1 MRVGRTV
8 CKKRPPH
15 CRGSNREMN
24 NSRTRFCGFFLSWFP
39 LVRGPTVP
47 FISPVVG
54 ERLARGP
61 GTAYFVSAA
70 TETRGVSPHQIGRA
84 GTVRLTR
91 ATPLYGM
98 GGPQLAFLVGV
109 FQYDPPST
117 Q

>member
-8 CKKRPPH
+8 CKKRPTH
-15 CRGSNREMN
+15 CCGSNCDMS

-70 TETRGVSPHQIGRA
+70 TETRGVSPHQIGRP
-84 GTVRLTR
+84 GTVRSTCATR
-91 ATPLYGM
+91 LYGM
-98 GGPQLAFLVGV
+98 GGPQLAFLAGV
-109 FQYDPPST
+109 FESDPPSPR
-117 Q
+117 